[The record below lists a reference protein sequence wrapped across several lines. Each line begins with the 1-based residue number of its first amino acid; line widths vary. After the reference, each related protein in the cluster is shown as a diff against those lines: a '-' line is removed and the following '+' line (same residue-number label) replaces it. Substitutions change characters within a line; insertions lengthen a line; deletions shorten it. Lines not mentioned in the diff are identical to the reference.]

1 MRFSLLLCTILLAW
15 TAAAH
20 AQGLLVPQDESQAP
34 LTLVKHRVSAT
45 IEDQVAT
52 TEVEQT
58 FLNPTDRALEAT
70 YLFPVPKGAS
80 VNHFEMWV
88 DGKKVSGELLQAGE
102 ARQTYTDI
110 VRRAKDPGLLEYIDS
125 SLMRLRVFPVPAHAR
140 QKVMVSFTC
149 VAAQDGDTV
158 EYVCPLRADSKTAQS
173 LEEFALT
180 ATIKSQHGVQNVYS
194 PSHAVHVDRIDD
206 REVKVGFEKGHAALD
221 RDFRLFYALGDK
233 DVGLTALTCRP
244 VSDED
249 GHFLLLLSP
258 RLELAESHIIPRDLV
273 LVLDTSGS
281 MQGVKMEQARK
292 ALKHCLGQLR
302 SQDRFAVLNFA
313 TVVNHYREHLVEA
326 SHEQIGNA
334 RKWVDKLEAN
344 GSTAINDA
352 LLAALALRS
361 KDAGRTFTVVFFT
374 DGCPTVGECD
384 CDKIVKNVLER
395 NTANTRI
402 FTFGVG
408 DDVNATL
415 LDQLAEQTRAVST
428 FVRPAEDIEEK
439 ASTLYAKISHP
450 VLTDLKLTVGS
461 GIHVTEMYPP
471 HLPDLF
477 HGGQVIVSGR
487 YTGHGP
493 ATVKLT
499 GAVGKQTKEFV
510 FETTFPK
517 KTGEDKAFVEQL
529 WARRKVGYLLDQIR
543 AHGEKKELVDEVTA
557 LAKKHGIATPYTSY
571 LIAPDQAAP
580 VVGQPGMPVTR
591 AAAPA
596 TQTTGAFDQL
606 EIRRLRSVWEG
617 VKFDPGFSY
626 HFDLDHSA
634 AGQGGAGMPPQA
646 QTGYGPGGAHA
657 PPVSRNSSALGSAP
671 MASLPAAV
679 AAPMQSAAAGTM
691 ALAPGSSGG
700 TNSSANAAFTSD
712 LAVPVNDGS
721 FGGALPAAPAA
732 PQPATVGMG
741 GSGPVPGSQD
751 EVEESDDS
759 TPAGANQP
767 ARPTNVLDVA
777 RQALARGDRDGY
789 QAGEVGVVLSQQS
802 EALRNGDR
810 PEQKGA
816 RTVGKRN
823 CLNVNGVWIDDGFD
837 AKMPTL
843 AVKALSAAYF
853 RILERHPEM
862 KEVFQLG
869 NRLVWV
875 TPSGTAL
882 LVDPGEG
889 KDKLTDEE
897 IDGLFKKK

>member
-1 MRFSLLLCTILLAW
+1 MRFSLPICTILLAW
-15 TAAAH
+15 GAAAH

-34 LTLVKHRVSAT
+34 LTLVKHRVTVA

-80 VNHFEMWV
+80 VNHFDMWV
-88 DGKKVSGELLQAGE
+88 DGQKVSGELLKASE
-102 ARQTYTDI
+102 AKQTYTDI
-110 VRRAKDPGLLEYIDS
+110 VRRAQDPGLLEYLDS
-125 SLMRLRVFPVPAHAR
+125 NLMRMRVFPVPAHAK

-173 LEEFALT
+173 LEEFSLT
-180 ATIKSQHGVQNVYS
+180 ATIRSQHGVQNVYS
-194 PSHAVHVDRIDD
+194 PSHAVHVDRIND

-258 RLELAESHIIPRDLV
+258 RLELAESHVIPRDLV

-302 SQDRFAVLNFA
+302 PQDRFAVLNFA

-384 CDKIVKNVLER
+384 CDKIVKNVLAR

-439 ASTLYAKISHP
+439 ASNLYAKISHP

-461 GIHVTEMYPP
+461 GIHVTEVYPP
-471 HLPDLF
+471 KLPDLF

-493 ATVKLT
+493 ATVTLT
-499 GAVGKQTKEFV
+499 GNVGKKTKEFV
-510 FETTFPK
+510 YETTFPK
-517 KTGEDKAFVEQL
+517 KTGDDKAFVEQL

-543 AHGEKKELVDEVTA
+543 AHGEKKELVDEVTS

-571 LIAPDQAAP
+571 LIAPDRAAP
-580 VVGQPGMPVTR
+580 LASQSAPVPV
-591 AAAPA
+591 APVYAPA
-596 TQTTGAFDQL
+596 RPT
-606 EIRRLRSVWEG
+606 IR
-617 VKFDPGFSY
+617 
-626 HFDLDHSA
+626 
-634 AGQGGAGMPPQA
+634 
-646 QTGYGPGGAHA
+646 
-657 PPVSRNSSALGSAP
+657 GS
-671 MASLPAAV
+671 
-679 AAPMQSAAAGTM
+679 
-691 ALAPGSSGG
+691 
-700 TNSSANAAFTSD
+700 
-712 LAVPVNDGS
+712 
-721 FGGALPAAPAA
+721 APAA
-732 PQPATVGMG
+732 PTAATPMMPGYAVSMGASAMPPTASPAPAPSAAFWDADTMGTGTGYANHGVSRTALPPVGAG
-741 GSGPVPGSQD
+741 
-751 EVEESDDS
+751 
-759 TPAGANQP
+759 GANASAAFAFENPSLSPGTGQH
-767 ARPTNVLDVA
+767 AISDADGSVLTAIAGQQAASEAA
-777 RQALARGDRDGY
+777 RQALAHGDRDGY
-789 QAGEVGVVLSQQS
+789 QTGAVGVELALQLKALQS
-802 EALRNGDR
+802 GDR
-810 PEQKGA
+810 PEQRGA
-816 RTVGKRN
+816 RTVGKRT
-823 CLNVNGVWIDDGFD
+823 CLNINGVWIDDGFD
-837 AKMPTL
+837 TKMPTI
-843 AVKALSAAYF
+843 AIKALSAAYF

-882 LVDPGEG
+882 VVDPGNG

-897 IDGLFKKK
+897 IDGLFAAKK